1 MAPQVTSVRPSPLV
15 PLGAIAVRVL
25 ELDPDLGEGLESRDW
40 PLAVAASIAPAFDFD
55 RGPWQFL
62 PRPDRGSFGALIVGG
77 MIVVRIDVGPRSHLE
92 LLGEGDVLSPWSGAG
107 QELATPSV
115 ANSAVVAPL
124 RVALLDRAF
133 ALRTAR
139 WPEIHAAIVQRLVA
153 RVRRLSLQAAI
164 NAVTRVEDR
173 LELTLWHIA
182 QRFGHVTS
190 QGILLELPLSHA
202 QLADMLAAQ
211 RPSVSTAVGRLQA
224 QGRAIREDRHRWRL
238 TGGPPQ
244 ILNSLARQ
252 SGLQR

>member
-1 MAPQVTSVRPSPLV
+1 MALQATSARPSPLV
-15 PLGAIAVRVL
+15 PRGAIAVRVL

-40 PLAVAASIAPAFDFD
+40 PMAVAASVAPAFDFD
-55 RGPWQFL
+55 RGAWQFL
-62 PRPDRGSFGALIVGG
+62 PRPDRGSFGALIV
-77 MIVVRIDVGPRSHLE
+77 
-92 LLGEGDVLSPWSGAG
+92 SGSGTG
-107 QELATPSV
+107 QELATPSI

-153 RVRRLSLQAAI
+153 RARRLSLQAAI

-182 QRFGHVTS
+182 QRFGHVTP

-202 QLADMLAAQ
+202 QLADVLAAQ

-238 TGGPPQ
+238 MGGPPQ